1 VRAQWAVDQWPEGWQ
16 NHEVLGGALY
26 RAGDYQG
33 AVRELEEA
41 IKLRSGPR
49 NPVSPRNRVS
59 ETIWS
64 CHFLALAHHKLGNAD
79 QARAWFAKAVL
90 PKDASW
96 EDAMIDRYLRP
107 EVEAE
112 SKRP

>member
-1 VRAQWAVDQWPEGWQ
+1 VVRAQWAVDQWPEGWQ
-16 NHEVLGGALY
+16 NREVLGGALY

-33 AVRELEEA
+33 AVKELMESQ
-41 IKLRSGPR
+41 KLRAQNR

-79 QARAWFAKAVL
+79 QARDWFAKAVL

-96 EDAMIDRYLRP
+96 EDAMIDRTLRR

-112 SKRP
+112 LK